1 MLSKILNKSRV
12 NLGTWRRRVPASVH
26 CQKMLLMSPNAASG
40 FKYVYKGKDGWGRWQ
55 AKLKDK
61 GVQRHLGYFDTAQEA
76 ATAVAAALGKTTTG
90 LLKKKIDSLDEKAQN
105 RGDYVRT
112 ADVAGVQRAIKK
124 FKKVCNKKTQE
135 QVRRL
140 EQKETT
146 EVARL
151 LLGIA

>member
-1 MLSKILNKSRV
+1 
-12 NLGTWRRRVPASVH
+12 
-26 CQKMLLMSPNAASG
+26 MLLTSPNAASG

-61 GVQRHLGYFDTAQEA
+61 GVQRHLGYFDTAHEA
-76 ATAVAAALGKTTTG
+76 ATAVAAALGKATTS

-112 ADVAGVQRAIKK
+112 ANVAGVQRAIKK
-124 FKKVCNKKTQE
+124 FKKVCNKKTKE
-135 QVRRL
+135 QLLRL
-140 EQKETT
+140 EKQETT